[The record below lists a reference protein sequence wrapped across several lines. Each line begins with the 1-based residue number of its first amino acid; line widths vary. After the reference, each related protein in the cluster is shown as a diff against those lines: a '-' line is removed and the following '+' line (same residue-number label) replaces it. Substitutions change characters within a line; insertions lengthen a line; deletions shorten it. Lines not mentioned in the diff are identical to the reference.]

1 LKTPR
6 LLLDD
11 IGNVR
16 ERKNLYLKELFE
28 AEAAG
33 RQEEVNNLKAHRS
46 SHPYLLSLREA
57 KEKEAVFLR
66 ELKQQVETYERSLSS
81 DDPLKKLKVDAFEA
95 AEKATF
101 YQPLRELS
109 YDFELLDRIYHF
121 RLDQLPRIIRDQ
133 EALMERIKT
142 TETQLSHERSQN
154 HSAYEQETQ
163 RYQSE
168 RKEQLKREIALLKQK
183 RKERLISEK
192 AFANEKKMAKLAS
205 RDDIHARVNS
215 HPVKLLEEELRN
227 LRHRLITDKRLA
239 LKVLESDISDVRRKT
254 PVETQERIPWR
265 SFVSIP
271 LPGVGQLLNGQWQKG
286 ILFLFASLFIYLVA
300 IPYSLGYGNYQGTGL
315 SGLVTLAEGGARLH
329 RSIIFMVEGIIAIFL
344 LIFSAALILI
354 SFRDVY
360 TTEKKKMQGIRPFTW
375 FESRQTM
382 EEKGFPYLVSLPAL
396 IVIVFIVLV
405 PIMTTI
411 LISFTNMDPQHQSK
425 FTWIGLANYKLIAL
439 GQGIAGSAFWLILG
453 WTLIWTVGATT
464 LAIAI
469 GFFLSLL
476 VNQERLKGK
485 KFFRTVFLL
494 PWAVPAFITIM
505 FFSIMVSSTGPI
517 TQILRAL
524 TGQIIN
530 IKNSSLLTRIFLIFL
545 QGWLGSAY
553 IFLLST
559 GVLQGIP
566 SDLYEAAEIDGA
578 TSWQKTMRIT
588 VPLILFQTA
597 PLLVGQYT
605 FNFNNFS
612 IIFLFNQGGPFNPT
626 LYGNLAGSTDI
637 LISYIYKLTI
647 QNQYQGVGAA
657 ITIVISVVLMFIA
670 WLGYRNTKAFKEEKL

>member
-1 LKTPR
+1 
-6 LLLDD
+6 
-11 IGNVR
+11 
-16 ERKNLYLKELFE
+16 
-28 AEAAG
+28 
-33 RQEEVNNLKAHRS
+33 
-46 SHPYLLSLREA
+46 
-57 KEKEAVFLR
+57 
-66 ELKQQVETYERSLSS
+66 
-81 DDPLKKLKVDAFEA
+81 
-95 AEKATF
+95 
-101 YQPLRELS
+101 
-109 YDFELLDRIYHF
+109 
-121 RLDQLPRIIRDQ
+121 
-133 EALMERIKT
+133 
-142 TETQLSHERSQN
+142 
-154 HSAYEQETQ
+154 
-163 RYQSE
+163 
-168 RKEQLKREIALLKQK
+168 
-183 RKERLISEK
+183 
-192 AFANEKKMAKLAS
+192 
-205 RDDIHARVNS
+205 
-215 HPVKLLEEELRN
+215 
-227 LRHRLITDKRLA
+227 
-239 LKVLESDISDVRRKT
+239 
-254 PVETQERIPWR
+254 
-265 SFVSIP
+265 
-271 LPGVGQLLNGQWQKG
+271 
-286 ILFLFASLFIYLVA
+286 
-300 IPYSLGYGNYQGTGL
+300 
-315 SGLVTLAEGGARLH
+315 
-329 RSIIFMVEGIIAIFL
+329 
-344 LIFSAALILI
+344 
-354 SFRDVY
+354 
-360 TTEKKKMQGIRPFTW
+360 
-375 FESRQTM
+375 
-382 EEKGFPYLVSLPAL
+382 
-396 IVIVFIVLV
+396 
-405 PIMTTI
+405 
-411 LISFTNMDPQHQSK
+411 
-425 FTWIGLANYKLIAL
+425 
-439 GQGIAGSAFWLILG
+439 
-453 WTLIWTVGATT
+453 VGATT